1 MKIRHANKFDFPE
14 ILAMLHRFKMQGPT
28 QISNSFS
35 NEEYVA
41 TVYAHIMAGRGLAL
55 VAEKDGKLAGML
67 IGMIDSIIWDPDT
80 RILREIV
87 YWVDEEY
94 RGSTAGYRLL
104 AQYVK
109 EAQEM
114 VDEGRITAYSM
125 VKMTNSPALKFEKF
139 GFVKTEEVYVA
150 GLV

>member
-14 ILAMLHRFKMQGPT
+14 ILEMLHRFKTKGPT
-28 QISNSFS
+28 TISNNFS
-35 NEEYVA
+35 NNDYVA

-55 VAEKDGKLAGML
+55 VAEKDGKLAGIL
-67 IGMIDSIIWDPDT
+67 IGMIDSLIWDPDT
-80 RILREIV
+80 RVLREIV

-109 EAQEM
+109 EGDEM
-114 VDEGRITAYSM
+114 VDNGRITAYSM
-125 VKMTNSPALKFEKF
+125 VKMVNSPDLKFEKF
-139 GFVKTEEVYVA
+139 GFKKTEEVWVA
-150 GLV
+150 GV

>member
-14 ILAMLHRFKMQGPT
+14 ILEMLHRFKTKGPT
-28 QISNSFS
+28 TISNNFS
-35 NEEYVA
+35 NNDYVA

-55 VAEKDGKLAGML
+55 VAEKDGKLAGIL
-67 IGMIDSIIWDPDT
+67 IGMIDSLIWDPDT
-80 RILREIV
+80 RVLREIV

-109 EAQEM
+109 EGDEM
-114 VDEGRITAYSM
+114 VDSGRITAYSM
-125 VKMTNSPALKFEKF
+125 VKMVNSPDLKFEKF
-139 GFVKTEEVYVA
+139 GFKKTEEVWVA
-150 GLV
+150 GV

>member
-1 MKIRHANKFDFPE
+1 MKIRHANKFDFPQIAE
-14 ILAMLHRFKMQGPT
+14 MLRRFRMHGPT
-28 QISNSFS
+28 NISNSFD
-35 NEEYVA
+35 NETHVA

-55 VAEKDGKLAGML
+55 VAEKDNKLVGML

-104 AQYVK
+104 SQYVK
-109 EAQEM
+109 EADEM
-114 VDEGRITAYSM
+114 VDNGRITAYTM
-125 VKMTNSPALKFEKF
+125 VKMTNSPDLKFEKF
-139 GFVKTEEVYVA
+139 GFTKTEEVWVA
-150 GLV
+150 GV

>member
-1 MKIRHANKFDFPE
+1 MKVRHANKFDFPE
-14 ILAMLHRFKMQGPT
+14 ILEMLHRFKMQGPT
-28 QISNSFS
+28 EISNGFH
-35 NEEYVA
+35 NETHVA

-67 IGMIDSIIWDPDT
+67 IGMIDSIVWDPDT

-94 RGSTAGYRLL
+94 RGYRLL

-109 EAQEM
+109 ECDEM
-114 VDEGRITAYSM
+114 VDSGRITAYSM
-125 VKMTNSPALKFEKF
+125 VKMTNSPDLKFEKF
-139 GFVKTEEVYVA
+139 GFKKTEEVWVA
-150 GLV
+150 GV

>member
-14 ILAMLHRFKMQGPT
+14 ILEMLHRFKLKGPT
-28 QISNSFS
+28 TISNNFS
-35 NEEYVA
+35 NNDYVA

-67 IGMIDSIIWDPDT
+67 IGMIDSLIWDPDT
-80 RILREIV
+80 RVLREIV

-109 EAQEM
+109 EGDEM
-114 VDEGRITAYSM
+114 VDSGRVTAYSM
-125 VKMTNSPALKFEKF
+125 VKMINSPDLKFEKF
-139 GFVKTEEVYVA
+139 GFKKTEEVWVA
-150 GLV
+150 GV

>member
-1 MKIRHANKFDFPE
+1 MRIRHANKFDFPE

-28 QISNSFS
+28 KISNSFS

-55 VAEKDGKLAGML
+55 VAEKDGKLTGML

-109 EAQEM
+109 EAQNM
-114 VDEGRITAYSM
+114 VDENRITAYSM
-125 VKMTNSPALKFEKF
+125 VKMTNSPDLKFEKF
-139 GFVKTEEVYVA
+139 GFTKTEEVYVA

>member
-14 ILAMLHRFKMQGPT
+14 ILGMLHRFKLQGPT
-28 QISNSFS
+28 KISNSFS

-55 VAEKDGKLAGML
+55 VAEKEGKLTGML
-67 IGMIDSIIWDPDT
+67 IGIVDQLIWDPET
-80 RILREIV
+80 RILREIA

-109 EAQEM
+109 EAQLM
-114 VDEGRITAYSM
+114 IDEGRITAYSM
-125 VKMTNSPALKFEKF
+125 VKMTNSPDLKFEKF
-139 GFVKTEEVYVA
+139 GFTKTEEVWVA
-150 GLV
+150 GV

>member
-14 ILAMLHRFKMQGPT
+14 IVAMLHRFKLKGPT
-28 QISNSFS
+28 EISNSFH
-35 NEEYVA
+35 NETHVA

-67 IGMIDSIIWDPDT
+67 IGIVDSLVWDPDT
-80 RILREIV
+80 RIMREIV

-109 EAQEM
+109 EGDEM
-114 VDEGRITAYSM
+114 VDSGRITAYSM
-125 VKMTNSPALKFEKF
+125 VKMINSPDLKFEKF
-139 GFVKTEEVYVA
+139 GFKKTEEVWVA
-150 GLV
+150 GV

>member
-1 MKIRHANKFDFPE
+1 MKIRQANKFDFPE

-28 QISNSFS
+28 QISNSF
-35 NEEYVA
+35 NNNEYVA

-67 IGMIDSIIWDPDT
+67 IGMIDSIIWDPET

-109 EAQEM
+109 SAQEM
-114 VDEGRITAYSM
+114 VDEGRITAYTM
-125 VKMTNSPALKFEKF
+125 VKMTNSPDLKFEKF
-139 GFVKTEEVYVA
+139 GFTKTEEVYVA

>member
-14 ILAMLHRFKMQGPT
+14 ILEMLHRFKTKGPT
-28 QISNSFS
+28 TISNNFS
-35 NEEYVA
+35 NNDYVA

-67 IGMIDSIIWDPDT
+67 IGMIDSLIWDPDT
-80 RILREIV
+80 RVLREIV

-104 AQYVK
+104 TQYVK
-109 EAQEM
+109 ECDEM
-114 VDEGRITAYSM
+114 VDSGRITAYSM
-125 VKMTNSPALKFEKF
+125 VKMVNSPDLKFEKF
-139 GFVKTEEVYVA
+139 GFKKTEEVWV
-150 GLV
+150 GGI

>member
-1 MKIRHANKFDFPE
+1 MKIRHANKFDFPQIGE
-14 ILAMLHRFKMQGPT
+14 MLRRFKLKCPT
-28 QISNSFS
+28 DISINFD
-35 NEEYVA
+35 NETHVA

-67 IGMIDSIIWDPDT
+67 IGIVDSLIWDPDT
-80 RILREIV
+80 RVLREIA

-109 EAQEM
+109 EGDEM
-114 VDEGRITAYSM
+114 VENGRINAYSM
-125 VKMTNSPALKFEKF
+125 VKMTNSPDLKFEKF
-139 GFVKTEEVYVA
+139 GFKKTEEVWVA
-150 GLV
+150 GV

>member
-1 MKIRHANKFDFPE
+1 MKIRQANKFDFPQ
-14 ILAMLHRFKMQGPT
+14 ILAMLHRYKMQGPT
-28 QISNSFS
+28 QISNSFN

-41 TVYAHIMAGRGLAL
+41 TLYAHIMAGRGLAL
-55 VAEKDGKLAGML
+55 VAEKDGKLTGML
-67 IGMIDSIIWDPDT
+67 IGMIDAIIWDPDT

-109 EAQEM
+109 EAEEM
-114 VDEGRITAYSM
+114 IENGRISAY
-125 VKMTNSPALKFEKF
+125 VIAKMANSPDLKYNRF
-139 GFVKTEEVYVA
+139 GFRKAEEIWVA
-150 GLV
+150 GV

>member
-1 MKIRHANKFDFPE
+1 MKIRKANKFDFPE
-14 ILAMLHRFKMQGPT
+14 ILAMLHRFKMNAPT
-28 QISNSFS
+28 DLSNSFN
-35 NEEYVA
+35 NETHVA

-55 VAEKDGKLAGML
+55 VAEKDNKLVGML
-67 IGMIDSIIWDPDT
+67 IGIIDALIWDPDT
-80 RILREIV
+80 RVLREIA

-109 EAQEM
+109 EADQLVE
-114 VDEGRITAYSM
+114 DDRINAYSM
-125 VKMTNSPALKFEKF
+125 VKMTNSPDLKFEKF
-139 GFVKTEEVYVA
+139 GFTKTEEVYVA